1 MISLAPLKKI
11 AHNVHLDDLLKSMNE
26 CRKDNR
32 GGFLIPASAKITDSD
47 YAKYRHLP
55 INWSIAPITAEDLP
69 KEFSTQAVKTVDMF
83 RRKTFDLP
91 YECMILFDYKTGNI
105 ISCSFSEDS
114 EDDTVKNIVYPDLIR
129 TMHIASVHN
138 HPNQYFSPPSSNNF
152 QMLGFEFED
161 FELIFAKNELWILE
175 SREKV
180 FSDEEIDIIR
190 ENANKYFDACVE
202 NVNCD
207 FESGY
212 LLIDNL
218 DKCYGDRLLKYI
230 NNNFNNILLV
240 RRFLHE

>member
-1 MISLAPLKKI
+1 
-11 AHNVHLDDLLKSMNE
+11 
-26 CRKDNR
+26 
-32 GGFLIPASAKITDSD
+32 
-47 YAKYRHLP
+47 
-55 INWSIAPITAEDLP
+55 
-69 KEFSTQAVKTVDMF
+69 
-83 RRKTFDLP
+83 
-91 YECMILFDYKTGNI
+91 
-105 ISCSFSEDS
+105 
-114 EDDTVKNIVYPDLIR
+114 
-129 TMHIASVHN
+129 
-138 HPNQYFSPPSSNNF
+138 
-152 QMLGFEFED
+152 MLGFEFED

-202 NVNCD
+202 NVNRD

-240 RRFLHE
+240 RRFLYE